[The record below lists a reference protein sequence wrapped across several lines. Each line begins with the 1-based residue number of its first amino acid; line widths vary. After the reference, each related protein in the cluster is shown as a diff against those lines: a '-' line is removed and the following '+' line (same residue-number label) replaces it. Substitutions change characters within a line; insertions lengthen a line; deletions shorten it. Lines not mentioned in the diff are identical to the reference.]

1 MMKARNLLAVLLV
14 ASVCTGVAWAGT
26 VAVTV
31 TDMTPT
37 APLAN
42 PVPSSYQPRYLS
54 GFGNDGSFTVFFE
67 DRDNASTIS
76 YVSTTT
82 GPTGFP
88 AAVTLTNIS
97 DTHFCVKDW
106 SITLSGGACDGTYDY
121 RAWAS
126 VGNDMNHHF
135 YVSNDLSNWCL
146 VSTFTITNDVG
157 FTGARGFVYYGFH
170 DVILLNG
177 MYYAWGESNQ
187 GQTMIVRSANGDD
200 VWQAFDSVGGGQAAD
215 GPLQL
220 PESVTPSG
228 SFFDLGGDRGYGKL
242 MVRGNDSG
250 FYLAVNTTAKPS
262 LSAAALETAFIDPT
276 NWTWNDDT
284 TGLPTTPIL
293 AQTAEH
299 DLREGW
305 LVPNSG
311 GGTNWTIMYDADF
324 GAGDGGKA
332 LGYTGM
338 SAPLP
343 TPLPGVSGWGIVALG
358 LVLLA
363 GLAIKM
369 RGVWSRPT

>member
-1 MMKARNLLAVLLV
+1 
-14 ASVCTGVAWAGT
+14 
-26 VAVTV
+26 
-31 TDMTPT
+31 
-37 APLAN
+37 
-42 PVPSSYQPRYLS
+42 
-54 GFGNDGSFTVFFE
+54 
-67 DRDNASTIS
+67 
-76 YVSTTT
+76 
-82 GPTGFP
+82 
-88 AAVTLTNIS
+88 
-97 DTHFCVKDW
+97 
-106 SITLSGGACDGTYDY
+106 
-121 RAWAS
+121 
-126 VGNDMNHHF
+126 
-135 YVSNDLSNWCL
+135 
-146 VSTFTITNDVG
+146 
-157 FTGARGFVYYGFH
+157 
-170 DVILLNG
+170 
-177 MYYAWGESNQ
+177 
-187 GQTMIVRSANGDD
+187 
-200 VWQAFDSVGGGQAAD
+200 
-215 GPLQL
+215 
-220 PESVTPSG
+220 
-228 SFFDLGGDRGYGKL
+228 

-262 LSAAALETAFIDPT
+262 LSAAALETAFNDPS

-324 GAGDGGKA
+324 GSVDGGKA

-369 RGVWSRPT
+369 RGVWSRPA